1 MEGWAH
7 WNLPAGPAPDN
18 HVRAQGRHGE
28 GVSADDYTSQMSSA
42 PTDHPRPS
50 RLAVLAAYGAL
61 YVVWGSTYLAI
72 HFAIGSLPPLL
83 MASTRFLIAGSLLYA
98 WMRLRGAP
106 APTPLHWRTALIVG
120 GFLLLGGNGAV
131 VWAEQSVPSGIA
143 ALFVA
148 VLPLWMVLIGWAQ
161 NGHRP
166 TGRVLLGIALG
177 LAGVAVLV
185 GPDALAGGGYVDP
198 VGGLVL
204 VLGSLCWALGSMY
217 SRGAP
222 QPTAPALGSATQM
235 LAGGALLLVA
245 GIVRGEPATFDP
257 GAVTMT
263 SLLALGYLI
272 VAGSLIGFSAYLWL
286 LRVEPPARV
295 ATYAFVNP
303 VVAVFLGWA
312 LAGEPLALT
321 TIVAATII
329 VASVALVVR
338 GQPATP
344 PPGAAGGTSPVV
356 TRRAA

>member
-1 MEGWAH
+1 M
-7 WNLPAGPAPDN
+7 PASPPAIP
-18 HVRAQGRHGE
+18 
-28 GVSADDYTSQMSSA
+28 
-42 PTDHPRPS
+42 PS
-50 RLAVLAAYGAL
+50 RLAVLAAYAAL

-72 HFAIGSLPPLL
+72 HFAIESLPPML
-83 MASTRFLIAGSLLYA
+83 MASVRFLVAGSLLYV

-106 APTPLHWRTALIVG
+106 PPTRLHWRTGLIVG

-161 NGHRP
+161 GGPRP
-166 TGRVLLGIALG
+166 TGRVILGIALG
-177 LAGVAVLV
+177 LFGVAVLV
-185 GPDALAGGGYVDP
+185 GPDAFSGGGRVDP

-204 VLGSLCWALGSMY
+204 ILGSLSWALGSMY

-245 GIVRGEPATFDP
+245 AFIRGEPATFDP
-257 GAVTMT
+257 TMVTT
-263 SLLALGYLI
+263 ASLFALLYLVI
-272 VAGSLIGFSAYLWL
+272 AGSLIGFSAYLWL

-312 LAGEPLALT
+312 LAGEPLTLST
-321 TIVAATII
+321 VIAASII

-338 GQPATP
+338 GQPAP
-344 PPGAAGGTSPVV
+344 PPPAPDATADGEAPTLTRTAA
-356 TRRAA
+356 